1 MTLPTR
7 YTNTAVALHWL
18 MALLIFA
25 AFPLGLYMGDL
36 PLSPTKLKLFSYHK
50 WLGVT
55 IFLLVLMRLAW
66 RATHPAPPLPAT
78 MTAWERF
85 AAQAGHYLLYL
96 LIFAIPLTGWLMSS
110 AKGVQTVYLGVLPLS
125 DILGRDKA
133 LGHLLEKI
141 HEMLNMA
148 MLALVFLHVA
158 AALRHHF
165 VERDGILARMLPFLD
180 KEPSR

>member
-1 MTLPTR
+1 MTHPTR

-25 AFPLGLYMGDL
+25 AFPLGLYMGNL
-36 PLSPTKLKLFSYHK
+36 PFSPTKLRLFSYHK

-55 IFLLVLMRLAW
+55 VFLLVLMRLAW
-66 RATHPAPPLPAT
+66 RATHPAPQLPAT

-110 AKGVQTVYLGVLPLS
+110 AKGMQTVYLGVVPLPDL
-125 DILGRDKA
+125 LGKDKA
-133 LGHLLEKI
+133 LGRLLQET
-141 HEMLNMA
+141 HAALNMA
-148 MLALVFLHVA
+148 MLALVAFHIV

-180 KEPSR
+180 KESSR